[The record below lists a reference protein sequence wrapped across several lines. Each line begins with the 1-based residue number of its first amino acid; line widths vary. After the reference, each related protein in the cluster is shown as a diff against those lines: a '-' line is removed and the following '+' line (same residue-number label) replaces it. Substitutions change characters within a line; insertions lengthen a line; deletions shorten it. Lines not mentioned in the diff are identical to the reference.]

1 VKVLI
6 VYDSVYGNTEQIA
19 RAIGGAITLPNE
31 VKIVRAG
38 EANPSELGTLDLL
51 VIGSPTQGGR
61 PTSPVR
67 GFLDKIPSTVIKDVK
82 VAAFDT
88 RIPSK
93 WAGIFG
99 YAAGRIAK
107 TLKGKCGDLVASE
120 GFFVKGTEGPLKE
133 GELERAA
140 AWAKEITR

>member
-1 VKVLI
+1 MKVLI

-19 RAIGGAITLPNE
+19 RAIGGAITPANE
-31 VKIVRAG
+31 VKVVRVG
-38 EANPSELGTLDLL
+38 EANPSEFGTLDLL

-61 PTSPVR
+61 PTPPVR
-67 GFLDKIPSTVIKDVK
+67 EFLGKISELVEGIR

-88 RIPSK
+88 RIPSR
-93 WAGIFG
+93 WVGIFG

-107 TLKGKCGDLVASE
+107 TLNGKCGNLVAPQ
-120 GFFVKGTEGPLKE
+120 GFFVKGTEGPLKD
-133 GELERAA
+133 GELARAA